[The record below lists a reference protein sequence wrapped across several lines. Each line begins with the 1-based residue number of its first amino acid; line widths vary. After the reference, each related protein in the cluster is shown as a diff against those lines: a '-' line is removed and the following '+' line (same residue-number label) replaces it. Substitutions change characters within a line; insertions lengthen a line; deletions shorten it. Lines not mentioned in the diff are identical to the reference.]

1 MRRSAV
7 ILGAA
12 CLLLVVLAASASAKV
27 LRVGTYHGAKGQ
39 YKTIQAAVD
48 HARAGDWIL
57 VAPGDYKTTHY
68 VKATDPDGG
77 KVPAAVMVKR
87 PDIFIRG
94 MNRNTV
100 IVDGTKSGPVCNAKE
115 KDQNFGPNHEGLNG
129 IEVFKADNDWV
140 QNLTTCNFLS
150 GPNGDTGNEIWWNG
164 GAGGGHIHG
173 IGFIASYLN
182 ATSTYYKNESTAS
195 TYGLFSSDWS
205 GGVFEDDYAS
215 NFNDAGYYIG
225 GCAQKCDQQILHSQS
240 EYNALGYSGTNSGGS
255 MLFAYNKF
263 DHNKDGFDTNSQ
275 NNSDWPSPQNGACLK
290 GVKPEIKGAK
300 SCWILYKNQIYDN
313 NDASV
318 PEAGAA
324 AQGPVGTG
332 ASIEG
337 ENDTIMDNTIKD
349 NGAWGVVFE
358 PYPDT
363 GTAPPLPTKAGMAC
377 HGGTPNFNFLGTN
390 INCMYEASGDNLLR
404 NTFSKD
410 GFFGNFTNGD
420 FQSADLEANQAENCF
435 IGNKDTSGTL
445 KTVTKEGS
453 DSESSI
459 ETDKYLQATYDKC
472 GTVQSSANS
481 NLDFLLEAACDTNAL
496 GPGYCIDKDHY
507 PRSKKVVMHKL
518 PTKQLKT
525 MKNPCAGVPANP
537 WCPAR
542 KKKK

>member
-1 MRRSAV
+1 MKRSAV
-7 ILGAA
+7 ILAAA

-27 LRVGTYHGAKGQ
+27 LRVGTYHGIKGQ
-39 YKTIQAAVD
+39 YKTIQAAVNA
-48 HARAGDWIL
+48 ARAGDWIL
-57 VAPGDYKTTHY
+57 VAPGDYKTTSY
-68 VKATDPDGG
+68 VKATDPDGS

-94 MNRNTV
+94 MNRNKV

-115 KDQNFGPNHEGLNG
+115 KDQNFGPDHEGLNG
-129 IEVFKADNDWV
+129 IEVFEADNDWV

-150 GPNGDTGNEIWWNG
+150 GPKGDTGNEIWWNG

-263 DHNKDGFDTNSQ
+263 DNNKDGFDTNSQ

-290 GVKPEIKGAK
+290 GVKPEVKGAK
-300 SCWILYKNQIYDN
+300 SCWIFYKNQVYNN
-313 NDASV
+313 NDPNV

-324 AQGPVGTG
+324 SQGPVGTG
-332 ASIEG
+332 VSIEG
-337 ENDTIMDNTIKD
+337 ENDTILDNTFKND
-349 NGAWGVVFE
+349 GAWGVVLQ
-358 PYPDT
+358 PYPDS
-363 GTAPPLPTKAGMAC
+363 GTAPPLPTKAGKAC
-377 HGGTPNFNFLGTN
+377 HGGTKNFPLLGVPF
-390 INCMYEASGDNLLR
+390 NCVYEASGDAVLDNA
-404 NTFSKD
+404 
-410 GFFGNFTNGD
+410 FTNVGYYHNDSNGD
-420 FQSADLEANQAENCF
+420 FEQSTDQNGRTTNCF
-435 IGNKDTSGTL
+435 VGNHDSSGALYTAPGSAAQTSA
-445 KTVTKEGS
+445 
-453 DSESSI
+453 
-459 ETDKYLQATYDKC
+459 YLQTTYDKC
-472 GTVQSSANS
+472 GGTTAADPNT
-481 NLDFLLEAACDTNAL
+481 DFLLEAACDTEAL
-496 GPGYCIDKDHY
+496 GPDGSSYVGCTDSDKY
-507 PRSKKVVMHKL
+507 PRATKVVMHKL

-525 MKNPCAGVPANP
+525 MKNPCAGVPADP

-542 KKKK
+542 KKK